1 MPKEIDPTSSIK
13 DKTIA
18 KEAKALAEK
27 LKSITGAYESQAE
40 KSIFVHMPSKILLL
54 HELLETHP
62 LLHTSYPGQYR
73 TEMMAKLSLSADE
86 TDATTLPSKR
96 ARVEIDDAPID
107 ISDELKAKR
116 NGILS
121 RSNESFIELLAQMK
135 AQVHDLLEIVGHA
148 KMWIQLNI
156 PRIEDGNNFGVSI
169 QEETVAELSRA
180 EDAVLGLLDGSF
192 KFLVQRGRLVA
203 KIIKHPEVEDYI
215 RALVEMDEK
224 ELLNFRI
231 NYNDLKNNYQVL
243 YDILLKNMDK
253 IRKPR
258 GTTSSDAYF

>member
-1 MPKEIDPTSSIK
+1 MAPKNATQSIK
-13 DKTIA
+13 NEDVR
-18 KEAKALAEK
+18 KEAVEIAEK
-27 LKSITGAYESQAE
+27 LTKITGEYESQAE
-40 KSIFVHMPSKILLL
+40 TSIFIKMPAKILLL
-54 HELLETHP
+54 HDMLATQP
-62 LLHTSYPGQYR
+62 LLQPSYPVSYR
-73 TEMMAKLSLSADE
+73 LEMLSKLELDGE
-86 TDATTLPSKR
+86 DKPVQPGKR
-96 ARVEIDDAPID
+96 ARVEIDDKPID
-107 ISDELKAKR
+107 LSDELKAKR
-116 NGILS
+116 NGIVS
-121 RSNESFIELLAQMK
+121 RSNESFIELLDTLK

-180 EDAVLGLLDGSF
+180 EDAVLGLLDSSF
-192 KFLVQRGRLVA
+192 KYLIQRGRLVA

-231 NYNDLKNNYQVL
+231 CYNDLKNNYQVL
-243 YDILLKNMDK
+243 YDVLLKNMDK

-258 GTTSSDAYF
+258 GEQSSHSAYF